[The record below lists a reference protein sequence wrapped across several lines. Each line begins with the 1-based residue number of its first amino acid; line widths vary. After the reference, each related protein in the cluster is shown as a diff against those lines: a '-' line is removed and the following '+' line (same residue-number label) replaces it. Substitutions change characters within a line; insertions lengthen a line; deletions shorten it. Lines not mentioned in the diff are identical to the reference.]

1 VGPDNRR
8 QDMNVNASVNAH
20 ANVPAPPLSV
30 YDLARLCQEGKVNQA
45 IELMDSGVKADA
57 DCFYIL
63 FEMCTKREDA
73 KKVPDYFL
81 QSTFRGDVMLNNNA
95 IKMYGKCGSMTD
107 ARRVFDHMSGRNM
120 DSWHLMI
127 NGSANNDLGD
137 EGLLLYEQMKKLGL
151 ESTGETFFCCFVC
164 LCKCPGSGGRVF
176 IF

>member
-1 VGPDNRR
+1 MGQPNQGYPQQRNTDQWAPRVGPDNRR

-20 ANVPAPPLSV
+20 ANVPAPPSPPPLSV

-63 FEMCTKREDA
+63 FEMCTKRGDA

-81 QSTFRGDVMLNNNA
+81 QSTFRGDVKLNNNA
-95 IKMYGKCGSMTD
+95 IKMCGKCGSMTD

-120 DSWHLMI
+120 DS
-127 NGSANNDLGD
+127 
-137 EGLLLYEQMKKLGL
+137 
-151 ESTGETFFCCFVC
+151 
-164 LCKCPGSGGRVF
+164 
-176 IF
+176 